1 MTTDTRARRAKHMDG
16 VADRT
21 GFCPGRQPVERQAAF
36 VIAVLSDPA
45 E

>member
-1 MTTDTRARRAKHMDG
+1 MTTDTRVGRAEHMDG
-16 VADRT
+16 VADHI
-21 GFCPGRQPVERQAAF
+21 GFCPDRQPVERQAAF